1 MWIKKA
7 HLTKK
12 FLNFYLFFI
21 IGIMTTKKLPN
32 MDISWLDVLEDE
44 FKKPY
49 MLNLRQF
56 LIQEKSKNKIIF
68 PPNEKTFSSL
78 LLTSLTEVKLVII
91 GQDPYHGEGQ
101 ANGLAFS
108 VEKDTKI
115 PPSLINIYKELGE
128 DTNLPTPNH
137 GDLTFWAKQGVLLL
151 NSVLTVAKGEPA
163 SHSAKGWEI
172 FTDKIIEI
180 LNQKENI
187 VFMLWGSYAQKKGS
201 IIDASKHCVLKA
213 PHPSPLS
220 AHRGFFGSK
229 HFSKANEYLIKK
241 GKTPINWTQEE
252 FNY

>member
-1 MWIKKA
+1 
-7 HLTKK
+7 
-12 FLNFYLFFI
+12 
-21 IGIMTTKKLPN
+21 MTARKSPN
-32 MDISWLDVLEDE
+32 MDTSWLVALEDE

-68 PPNEKTFSSL
+68 PPNEKTFSSFQ
-78 LLTSLTEVKLVII
+78 LTSLNEVKLVII
-91 GQDPYHGEGQ
+91 GQDPYHGVGQ

-128 DTNLPTPNH
+128 DINLQPPNH

-151 NSVLTVAKGEPA
+151 NSVLTVVKGEPA
-163 SHSAKGWEI
+163 SHSDKGWEI
-172 FTDKIIEI
+172 FTDKVIEI
-180 LNQKENI
+180 LNQKENL

-201 IIDASKHCVLKA
+201 IIDTSKHCVLKA

-229 HFSKANEYLIKK
+229 HFSKANQYLTKK
-241 GKTPINWTQEE
+241 GKTPIKWTQEE
-252 FNY
+252 INY

>member
-1 MWIKKA
+1 
-7 HLTKK
+7 
-12 FLNFYLFFI
+12 
-21 IGIMTTKKLPN
+21 MTTRKLPN
-32 MDISWLDVLEDE
+32 MDTSWLLALEDE
-44 FKKPY
+44 FKEPY

-56 LIQEKSKNKIIF
+56 LIKEKSKSKIIF
-68 PPNEKTFSSL
+68 PPNEKTFSSFQ
-78 LLTSLTEVKLVII
+78 LTSLNEVKLVII
-91 GQDPYHGEGQ
+91 GQDPYHGVGQ

-128 DTNLPTPNH
+128 DINLQPPNH
-137 GDLTFWAKQGVLLL
+137 GDLTFWVKQGVLLL

-163 SHSAKGWEI
+163 SHSARGWEI

-201 IIDASKHCVLKA
+201 IIDTSKHCVLKA

-241 GKTPINWTQEE
+241 GKTPIKWIQEE
-252 FNY
+252 INY

>member
-1 MWIKKA
+1 M
-7 HLTKK
+7 
-12 FLNFYLFFI
+12 
-21 IGIMTTKKLPN
+21 
-32 MDISWLDVLEDE
+32 
-44 FKKPY
+44 
-49 MLNLRQF
+49 
-56 LIQEKSKNKIIF
+56 
-68 PPNEKTFSSL
+68 
-78 LLTSLTEVKLVII
+78 
-91 GQDPYHGEGQ
+91 GQ

-128 DTNLPTPNH
+128 DINLQPPNH

-151 NSVLTVAKGEPA
+151 NSVLTVVKGEPA
-163 SHSAKGWEI
+163 SHSDKGWEI
-172 FTDKIIEI
+172 FTDKVIEI

-229 HFSKANEYLIKK
+229 HFSKANQYLTKQ
-241 GKTPINWTQEE
+241 GKTPIKWTQEE
-252 FNY
+252 INY